1 LRLTTIDAH
10 AGGGAVRLVTGG
22 IEVPRGRSLR
32 VRRASLDR
40 IAAPWLGALLSEP
53 RGSPDTTVAVLTEPD
68 RPEAHAGVLLLRR
81 ESAPPFSGHALM
93 AVAALATNRGLIT
106 TAAGPQGPVVLET
119 VTGPVE
125 VHVEPASP
133 AGGSARVRYVS
144 RSAWVIAGGVEVVV
158 ERRRVL
164 VDVVCCDEFPM
175 VLVDAESA
183 GVGLREA
190 ARPVLQRVARDL
202 MAAVSSKFRPAPDP
216 LDDAVRHGRVPLGPA
231 LKRRAA
237 NTPHPIVSGVVFTS
251 PDETGQAD
259 LRTCAI
265 WEDGTM
271 DRSPSGRAAAGI
283 VALFDELRFVP
294 EDRALVLRGPA
305 GGTFEVRIAG
315 RETLGD
321 AAPRQPGEPLV
332 FAPATG
338 RGVRVEVSGTVWPTG
353 DHAFVIDPADPLSGV
368 GAAQR

>member
-1 LRLTTIDAH
+1 M
-10 AGGGAVRLVTGG
+10 RLVTGG
-22 IEVPRGRSLR
+22 IEAPRGRSLKA
-32 VRRASLDR
+32 RRASLDR

-106 TAAGPQGPVVLET
+106 TAAGPRGPVVLET

-125 VHVEPASP
+125 VDVEPAP
-133 AGGSARVRYVS
+133 LAGGAARVRYVS

-158 ERRRVL
+158 EKRRVL

-183 GVGLREA
+183 GVGLSEA
-190 ARPVLQRVARDL
+190 ARPALQRVARDL
-202 MAAVSSKFRPAPDP
+202 MAAVSSTFGPAPDT
-216 LDDAVRHGRVPLGPA
+216 LDGAVRHGRVPLSPA
-231 LKRRAA
+231 PKGRAA
-237 NTPHPIVSGVVFTS
+237 NRHPIVSGVVFTC

-283 VALFDELRFVP
+283 VALLDELRFVP
-294 EDRALVLRGPA
+294 EERALVLRGPA

-321 AAPRQPGEPLV
+321 AAPRQPGEPLAL
-332 FAPATG
+332 APATG

-353 DHAFVIDPADPLSGV
+353 DHTFVIDPADPLSGV